1 MMRFFSTLAAL
12 LGTTAVIMGALG
24 SHYLQL
30 EDSAKAY
37 QTAVYY
43 QLFHALLVI
52 ALFGLTP
59 KFLSKQQLLFASAFL
74 LFGMV
79 LFSGSIYLLTI
90 FQLNQVG
97 FVTPIGGLSLI
108 SGWLTLCWSFL
119 TRPKT

>member
-12 LGTTAVIMGALG
+12 LGAIAVIMGALG

-30 EDSAKAY
+30 GDSAKAY

-52 ALFGLTP
+52 ALLGLTP
-59 KFLSKQQLLFASAFL
+59 KFLSKRQMLFTSAFL
-74 LFGMV
+74 LFGVV

-90 FQLNQVG
+90 FQLRQVG
-97 FVTPIGGLSLI
+97 FITPIGGLSLI
-108 SGWLTLCWSFL
+108 TGWLALCWAFM
-119 TRPKT
+119 TKKHD